1 MVVVVVR
8 YRVLFEC
15 LDDPRRERIST
26 GSRSLT
32 LRETKRRSC
41 VENSKAR
48 GVDKCCGEGDRRL

>member
-1 MVVVVVR
+1 MVR